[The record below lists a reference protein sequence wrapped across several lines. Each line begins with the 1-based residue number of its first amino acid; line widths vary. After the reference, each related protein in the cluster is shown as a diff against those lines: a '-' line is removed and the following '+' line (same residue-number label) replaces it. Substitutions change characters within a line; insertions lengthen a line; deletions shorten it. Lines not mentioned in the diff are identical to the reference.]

1 MPPVALIMKE
11 PEYIRQTKAN
21 GCWYACLKMLLQ
33 WHAGSRTIS
42 DPAVKS
48 KVSHF
53 KPRSYTSIDVTFV
66 HTNHLYVYPQRFFKD
81 LNDIEGFLRRNGPF
95 MGGGAVGKVFGT
107 FGPRSFGHAI
117 LIYGVTPTGSVLHH
131 DPMAGP
137 HMTISF
143 PSFLK
148 EQDGEVI
155 VRTLNPRIQEAAMG
169 SSL

>member
-1 MPPVALIMKE
+1 M
-11 PEYIRQTKAN
+11 
-21 GCWYACLKMLLQ
+21 
-33 WHAGSRTIS
+33 
-42 DPAVKS
+42 
-48 KVSHF
+48 
-53 KPRSYTSIDVTFV
+53 TFV

-148 EQDGEVI
+148 KQDGEVI
-155 VRTLNPRIQEAAMG
+155 VRSLNPRIQEAAMG